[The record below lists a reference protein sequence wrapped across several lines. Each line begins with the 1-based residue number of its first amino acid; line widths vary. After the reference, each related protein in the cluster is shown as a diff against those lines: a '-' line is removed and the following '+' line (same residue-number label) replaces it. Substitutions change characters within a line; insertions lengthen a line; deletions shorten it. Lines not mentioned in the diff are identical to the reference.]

1 MGTFETKSESV
12 GPTSK
17 LGASHLVQNIKEDV
31 PFDNNNNNHN
41 HVPPPRTWTLSLNT
55 V

>member
-1 MGTFETKSESV
+1 MATFETKSESV
-12 GPTSK
+12 RPTIK

-31 PFDNNNNNHN
+31 PFDNNNNHN
-41 HVPPPRTWTLSLNT
+41 HVPPPCTWTLSLNT